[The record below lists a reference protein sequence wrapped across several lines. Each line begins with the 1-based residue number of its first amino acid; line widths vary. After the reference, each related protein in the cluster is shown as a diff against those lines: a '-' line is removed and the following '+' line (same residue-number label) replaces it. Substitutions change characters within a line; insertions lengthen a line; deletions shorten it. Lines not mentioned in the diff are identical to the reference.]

1 MLKDQWYAR
10 VRIWYAIHGNKG
22 TYGTKVWFGEKC
34 GNKGMVWWTLEGRE
48 GQKTQTTT

>member
-22 TYGTKVWFGEKC
+22 TYGKV
-34 GNKGMVWWTLEGRE
+34 NKGMVW
-48 GQKTQTTT
+48 